1 MVGWPLLASAFFLFA
16 ALIGGS
22 IPAGSAQPTASS
34 GNIIY
39 IYDNGIHTSFV
50 LPRIDSLGD
59 VAERITHGPDFA
71 GDSAEYPWIMI
82 GWGDRDF
89 FLNTPQWTDLRPRT
103 AITALWG
110 SGASLIHIDR
120 ITQLPPK
127 NTLRRI
133 VITEQQYAALMSF
146 IVPQFDRDPIG
157 RMQPISGYGPDD
169 QFYRSKGRT
178 YSAFYTCNNW
188 IGEAL
193 IMAGVQTGIWTPLPF
208 GVMWWD

>member
-1 MVGWPLLASAFFLFA
+1 LVGWPFLILGLYLLA

-22 IPAGSAQPTASS
+22 IPASGAQAPAQS
-34 GNIIY
+34 GNIVY
-39 IYDNGIHTSFV
+39 IYDNGIHTSFI

-59 VAERITHGPDFA
+59 VAARTTHDADFA

-89 FLNTPQWTDLRPRT
+89 FLNTPRWTDIRPQT
-103 AITALWG
+103 ALTALWG

-120 ITQLPPK
+120 ITQLPPERS
-127 NTLRRI
+127 LRRI
-133 VITEQQYAALMSF
+133 ILTEQQYAALLSF
-146 IVPQFDRDPIG
+146 ITPQYDRDREGKI
-157 RMQPISGYGPDD
+157 QPISGYSKDD
-169 QFYRSKGRT
+169 QFYRSIGRE

-188 IGEAL
+188 VGEAL
-193 IMAGVQTGIWTPLPF
+193 MRAGVKTGIWTPMPF